1 MEQNTKAEEAKPEAD
16 KKPYPKPASLSDV
29 PLWLIT
35 SFVLLLT
42 SSVPPIYFFLKDL
55 KSKLRLE
62 NFSGTQLFES
72 RQARGKWD

>member
-16 KKPYPKPASLSDV
+16 KKPYPKPASLSGV

-55 KSKLRLE
+55 KSKLRPE
-62 NFSGTQLFES
+62 NFSGARLFES